1 MHDVRHHAGCHH
13 VGCQDAGRHH
23 NRTAALDAVWTTWA
37 RTAETLATGDWSR
50 PSRCAGWDVAA
61 LYAHV
66 GLFPFAVCN
75 APPPPADPG
84 VPLTAVEILRG
95 FNAPGGVAHGAAAEV
110 AGAAVRSAADAG
122 PDGLRRTFTDDA
134 PRAVGVVREHDPGD
148 PVPWPAADGVT
159 TWGEAVRIVLLEST
173 VHLLDVLDALGR
185 PPQVPAPALRET
197 AHLLAELADPV
208 ALVEAATGRATPT
221 VFPVL
226 R

>member
-1 MHDVRHHAGCHH
+1 MHDVRRHAGPHH
-13 VGCQDAGRHH
+13 DRTDALE
-23 NRTAALDAVWTTWA
+23 AIWTTWA
-37 RTAETLATGDWSR
+37 RTAETLGAADWSR

-66 GLFPFAVCN
+66 GLFPFAVHN
-75 APPPPADPG
+75 APSPPADPG

-95 FNAPGGVAHGAAAEV
+95 FNAPGGVAHAMAAGV
-110 AGAAVRSAADAG
+110 ADAAVRSAADTG
-122 PDGLRRTFTDDA
+122 PDGLRRIFADDA
-134 PRAVGVVREHDPGD
+134 PRAVGVVREHDPGE

-208 ALVEAATGRATPT
+208 TLVEAATGRTTTT